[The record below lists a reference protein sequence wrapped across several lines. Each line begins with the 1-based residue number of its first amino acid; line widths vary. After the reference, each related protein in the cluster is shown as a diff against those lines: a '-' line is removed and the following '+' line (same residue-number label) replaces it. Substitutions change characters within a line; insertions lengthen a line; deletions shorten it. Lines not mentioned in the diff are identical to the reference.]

1 MIAAVQIILELKS
14 SDAHQH
20 RIEKLTGIPGV
31 SVTHA
36 TLFFGAIL
44 YPIALVLRKI
54 PGLNREFDTDM
65 LKEQGWYFCGK
76 PCDGIYIG
84 LPVWNS
90 REVFPGP
97 DSYHRNQAAAAMTLF
112 PMVAKYF
119 MQALSP
125 ISEAVSAFM
134 NKKFEGKTLI
144 VGLDWPILGGCNE
157 IWLAILWSIPFMLI
171 YSMVLPG
178 NEILPFAGLMS
189 ASLALPAFLVTRGN
203 LLQMSILCVIGAPV
217 FLWVGT
223 AFAPFMTELAIATGS
238 IDLQAG
244 ELISNSLINGPV
256 FTYSIS
262 HLFMFLKGNF
272 MPLIIFA
279 VWLAGFILY
288 YRDLMREA
296 REDAALEAGNA
307 RRDSKQSN

>member
-1 MIAAVQIILELKS
+1 MSL
-14 SDAHQH
+14 
-20 RIEKLTGIPGV
+20 
-31 SVTHA
+31 
-36 TLFFGAIL
+36 AIL

-65 LKEQGWYFCGK
+65 LKDK
-76 PCDGIYIG
+76 VGIFAENHVMGFILGCLFGILAKYSLAQILTTG
-84 LPVWNS
+84 IK
-90 REVFPGP
+90 
-97 DSYHRNQAAAAMTLF
+97 AAAAMTLF
-112 PMVAKYF
+112 PVVAKYF

-307 RRDSKQSN
+307 KAGQ